1 MPANHLDSSSFP
13 CTLFVPWLLKGCAKQ
28 YPNIAQV
35 LDSPT
40 LQSFNTVDLCS
51 PSPMS
56 KKRRTGDL
64 ASEAD
69 SLSPPRGD
77 ESPHHLRSKLEAW
90 WENSLPGWRQLP
102 QPVVESS
109 TASSVDVQPGVAMPS
124 LVSSSSTTTSMP
136 MPSTHVPDGPSS
148 STPTSVPVLSPR
160 VRVRSTGS
168 SSGTAA
174 AQVDEWHLKPTKHG
188 RCEQCGYALRRV
200 SYC

>member
-1 MPANHLDSSSFP
+1 MHPV
-13 CTLFVPWLLKGCAKQ
+13 FVPWLLKGCAKQ

-40 LQSFNTVDLCS
+40 FQSFNTVDLCS

-109 TASSVDVQPGVAMPS
+109 TAPSVDVQPGVAMPS

-148 STPTSVPVLSPR
+148 STPTSVPLLSPR
-160 VRVRSTGS
+160 VHVRSTGS

-200 SYC
+200 S